1 MFGQALVRSIGAPAR
16 QARQERAEF
25 LKIAPTLIQQGV
37 LEPTTSDDPAA
48 VKFGRKPLSV
58 GGVSFKTKE
67 KGTSL
72 SDIETA
78 LDIQLKQ
85 QKLAGTG
92 LVSQKAL
99 EDFFLSDQP
108 TSPSVG
114 IRTKFQPRI
123 TEAEQELQKA
133 QQSGDPSAMAAAQAN
148 LQGIRGEMNA
158 QMALE
163 FQELQSAYGRNPQA
177 FIMGPGGVPQFMVK
191 DGSKARPAT
200 VDELKR
206 ASSLTPATEQQLA
219 VSQEDQF
226 KSLLKEVGTPEAKA
240 LLEDMKK
247 GKKAPPLTAGA
258 LDRAAADIAAGTT
271 SKVSGGLTESP
282 GVLAALG
289 FAAGKVGAPF
299 ISGALPGGFPGQALL
314 APKAPLNPLTALLQ
328 RAGIRAGAGVGPA
341 LSGAAKLA
349 GPIAAGSLVGRDVG
363 KFAQR
368 AQESLAPGLTGLVA
382 DPVRFL
388 TDPAFR
394 QFSLES
400 QPSANVQAPGFLE
413 SINPLNVNPFVPSG
427 LQTGAAQE
435 IGQTDFSQLLPLLE
449 TINSGR

>member
-226 KSLLKEVGTPEAKA
+226 KSL
-240 LLEDMKK
+240 
-247 GKKAPPLTAGA
+247 
-258 LDRAAADIAAGTT
+258 RTT